1 MATAK
6 VGILLEAKDKAS
18 RKIREV
24 GDNLERVNT
33 RNKKLAPSFKKLAL
47 AGTVAFAAIGA
58 ALVGVIK
65 KTAEFES
72 QLGDISTLISGD
84 STEAV
89 NQLRTGIL
97 ELTKTIP
104 KSAED
109 LGASAYAI
117 FSAGITD
124 TTEAMDVLKNSA
136 ILGTAGLGTTEDATT
151 LMVLALNNFKDSGL
165 DAAHVSD
172 ILFKTVKNGITN
184 VQQMAQ
190 SFGLVAPLAVAAGV
204 SLEEL
209 SAATAA
215 LTQVNKSASISQNS
229 IKAALV
235 SLAKPTKEA
244 QDIFSK
250 LGVVTFPQL
259 VKQSGG
265 MVAAF
270 EAMEEATEGD
280 TIAFAKAIGSGEA
293 LTSVLSLLGS
303 QSDAFKTSLDDMTNG
318 ANAVEEAFAKQNAQF
333 SKQWQLLKNNV
344 NVEIQKLGI
353 KLLPKLTSALTN
365 LNEIGLSGVIDKF
378 KNLGTVIKRSIQQ
391 FDEQTGLITM
401 MREAWQNVVLVF
413 QQNLLP
419 ALQELWDALKPLQP
433 FLKALAVVTGTIL
446 VIAFGLLIKTLEFAT
461 LLFVQLLTTAT
472 NVYTFLTKVFVGG
485 LNIVID
491 TLSSL
496 FTWIEKVISAFKRLN
511 IAKNIGAGIKGAAS
525 AVGNVLGL
533 AEGGIVTRPTLAM
546 IGEGGEPEAVIPLSK
561 LAGAGVGGGITVNI
575 MGGNYLSEDAGR
587 DFGNQIIDELRR
599 NMRI

>member
-18 RKIREV
+18 RQIREV
-24 GDNLERVNT
+24 GNNLERVNE
-33 RNKKLAPSFKKLAL
+33 RNKRLAPSFKKLA
-47 AGTVAFAAIGA
+47 AVGAVAFAGLA
-58 ALVGVIK
+58 ASLGGVIK

-84 STEAV
+84 STDAV
-89 NQLRTGIL
+89 NELRTGIL

-124 TTEAMDVLKNSA
+124 TAEAMDVLKNSA
-136 ILGTAGLGTTEDATT
+136 KLGTAGLGTTEDATT
-151 LMVLALNNFKDSGL
+151 LMVLALNNFRDSGL
-165 DAAHVSD
+165 DAAQVSD

-190 SFGLVAPLAVAAGV
+190 SFGLVAPLAQAAGV
-204 SLEEL
+204 TLEEL

-215 LTQVNKSASISQNS
+215 LTQVNKSASISQNA
-229 IKAALV
+229 IKAAFV

-244 QDIFSK
+244 QEIFKK
-250 LGVVTFPQL
+250 LGVVTFPDL
-259 VKQSGG
+259 IKKSGG

-270 EAMEEATEGD
+270 EAMETATDGD
-280 TIAFAKAIGSGEA
+280 TQAFAKAIGSGEA
-293 LTSVLSLLGS
+293 LTAVISLLGG
-303 QSDAFKTSLDDMTNG
+303 QSEAFKTALDDMTKG
-318 ANAVEEAFAKQNAQF
+318 ANAVEDAFKKQNAQF
-333 SKQWQLLKNNV
+333 TKQWQLLKNNV

-353 KLLPKLTSALTN
+353 KLLPSLTSALTN

-378 KNLGTVIKRSIQQ
+378 KNLGTIVKNSIQQ

-401 MREAWQNVVLVF
+401 MREAWDNIVLVF
-413 QQNLLP
+413 NQNLLP
-419 ALQELWDALKPLQP
+419 ALKELWTALEPLQP
-433 FLKALAVVTGTIL
+433 FFRAMAQVVGVGL
-446 VIAFGLLIKTLEFAT
+446 VIAFGLLIKSIEGVTILIIT
-461 LLFVQLLTTAT
+461 
-472 NVYTFLTKVFVGG
+472 
-485 LNIVID
+485 
-491 TLSSL
+491 L
-496 FTWIEKVISAFKRLN
+496 FTWTTKLSTFFTNVLATSITFVTDKLSDLFLWVEKVINAFSRLD
-511 IAKNIGAGIKGAAS
+511 ITKNIGAGIKGAAS
-525 AVGNVLGL
+525 AIGGVLGL

-561 LAGAGVGGGITVNI
+561 LGAVGGGSIVVNI

-587 DFGNQIIDELRR
+587 QFGNQIIEDLRR
-599 NMRI
+599 NMRT